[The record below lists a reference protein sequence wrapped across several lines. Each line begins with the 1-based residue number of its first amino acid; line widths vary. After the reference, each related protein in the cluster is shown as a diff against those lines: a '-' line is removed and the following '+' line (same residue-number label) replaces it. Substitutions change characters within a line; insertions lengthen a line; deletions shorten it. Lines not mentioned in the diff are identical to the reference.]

1 MSKPKSSISQALFFL
16 KDSRIDDWL
25 VSGFKKRGC
34 DVSFIGRTDRAN
46 VIGMS
51 RLLRIKTL
59 HQQYLKIAW
68 KSLVIS
74 ARKDV
79 IICYLDVIGMYVF
92 LLSKILLKRRE
103 ILVINIMFN
112 DKQDFLTGIKRV
124 LYKIMLRSKH
134 VYPTV
139 ISSELPLLY
148 KKIFNLPSKVF
159 YVMHD
164 CYGDLDKAIPEK
176 NDEDEYVFCGG
187 TASRD
192 WNLMKEVTY
201 RLPNNKFVIVGPNK
215 NTLGENIPPNV
226 KYYYNLPSSE
236 FSHLLNKSSMLALP
250 LNTEAPAGLIVLFTA
265 GLMSK
270 AVVTTDNLTTREY
283 IVDGVNGKLVKM
295 RDVDDFAVQIQEL
308 VNDKGKRITYG
319 KALRLKVEE
328 YGSTDSFIDA
338 IIGITNQIKAN
349 L

>member
-1 MSKPKSSISQALFFL
+1 MSGHESSNSQDLFFL

-34 DVSFIGRTDRAN
+34 SVSFIGRNDRAN
-46 VIGMS
+46 VISMS
-51 RLLRIKTL
+51 RLIRIKTL

-68 KSLVIS
+68 KGIMKSE
-74 ARKDV
+74 RKDI
-79 IICYLDVIGMYVF
+79 IICYLDVVGMYVF
-92 LLSKILLKRRE
+92 LLSKILLRRRE

-124 LYKIMLRSKH
+124 LYKAMLRSKH

-148 KKIFNLPSKVF
+148 KRIFNLPSKVF

-164 CYGDLDKAIPEK
+164 CYGDLDKAIPDRT
-176 NDEDEYVFCGG
+176 DEDEYVFCGG

-201 RLPNNKFVIVGPNK
+201 KLPDTKFVIVGPNK

-226 KYYYNLPSSE
+226 TYYYNLPSVE
-236 FSHLLNKSSMLALP
+236 FRYLLNRSSLLALP

-270 AVVTTDNLTTREY
+270 AVVTTDNVTTREY
-283 IVDGVNGKLVKM
+283 IVNGVNGRMVKM
-295 RDVDDFAVQIQEL
+295 KDVDDFAMQIQDL
-308 VNDKGKRITYG
+308 INDKGKRISYG

-328 YGSTDSFIDA
+328 YGSPDSFIDA
-338 IIGITNQIKAN
+338 IIDITNQIRAD
-349 L
+349 